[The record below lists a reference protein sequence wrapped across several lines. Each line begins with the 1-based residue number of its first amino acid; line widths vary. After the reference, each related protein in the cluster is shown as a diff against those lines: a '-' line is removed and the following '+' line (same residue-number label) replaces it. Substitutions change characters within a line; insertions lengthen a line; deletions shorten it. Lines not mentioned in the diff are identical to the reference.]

1 MQFNVDDLEVLK
13 DSALKSFEVGVAT
26 ADPDVCWE
34 FNLEVGRLESQ
45 VLQLYGMAAL
55 IAKRE
60 VEMEKVAELWSGM
73 VKVCDEIA
81 AKINELC
88 REHPYCMASHDKIL
102 DVRNRCA
109 RLAELHS

>member
-1 MQFNVDDLEVLK
+1 MEFNVADLEILK
-13 DSALKSFEVGVAT
+13 DSALKSFAEGVAT

-34 FNLEVGRLESQ
+34 FNLEVGRLESR

-60 VEMEKVAELWSGM
+60 PDVAKVAELWRGM
-73 VKVCDEIA
+73 VDVCDAIA
-81 AKINELC
+81 EKISELC
-88 REHPYCMASHDKIL
+88 KEHPYCMASHDKIL
-102 DVRNRCA
+102 DVRNKCA